1 MNTVTEPAF
10 AAPANLELPSTALR
24 RFAWGV
30 LGCNVAVVLEGA
42 AVRSTG
48 SGAGCGDHWPL
59 CNGTVVQHH
68 PNLATLIEFTH
79 RSISGIALIALIA
92 LVVWVFRTTVKGHMA
107 RALSVTSLVL
117 ILNEALLGALLVL
130 LGKTAHDQSAS
141 RGVYLAIHF
150 ANTLLLLG
158 AITLTAHFLSRRVGF
173 MRGTVEL
180 RSSKVAMTGIICLL
194 FVGVAG
200 SLAALGDTLYPAAS
214 LREAVL
220 QDFGLAGRNM
230 SWLIR
235 LRWIHP
241 ASSFVAGLFL
251 LWLVANGLRTQ
262 ANQRLSLSV
271 VFLLGL
277 QYALGVADVV
287 LLAPTW
293 MQILHLLGAD
303 MLWIAVV
310 VLSARLCLRPV
321 GCTANSCAV

>member
-1 MNTVTEPAF
+1 MNTVTEPVF
-10 AAPANLELPSTALR
+10 AASANLQPPSSALR

-68 PNLATLIEFTH
+68 PTLATLIEFTH
-79 RSISGIALIALIA
+79 RSISGIALIAVVA
-92 LVVWVFRTTVKGHMA
+92 LVFWVFRRTIKGHIA
-107 RALSVTSLVL
+107 RAAVVASLIL

-141 RGVYLAIHF
+141 RGVYLALHF
-150 ANTLLLLG
+150 TNTLLLLG
-158 AITLTAHFLSRRVGF
+158 ALTLTGHFLSRRAGF
-173 MRGTVEL
+173 MRGSVEL
-180 RSSKVAMTGIICLL
+180 RSSKVALTGVICLL

-200 SLAALGDTLYPAAS
+200 SLAALGDTLFPATS
-214 LREAVL
+214 LREALL
-220 QDFGLAGRNM
+220 QDFGQTAGHV

-241 ASSFVAGLFL
+241 ASSFIAGIFL

-271 VFLLGL
+271 IFLLGL

-287 LLAPTW
+287 LLTPTW

-303 MLWIAVV
+303 LLWIAVV
-310 VLSARLCLRPV
+310 VLSARLCLRPI
-321 GCTANSCAV
+321 GCAANSCAA